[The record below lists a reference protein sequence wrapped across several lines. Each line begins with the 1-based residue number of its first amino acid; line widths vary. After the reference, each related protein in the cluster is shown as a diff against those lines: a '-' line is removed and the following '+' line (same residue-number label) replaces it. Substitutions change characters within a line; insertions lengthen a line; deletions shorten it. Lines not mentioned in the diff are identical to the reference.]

1 MRQRV
6 QPVKAGDCILH
17 LEIVQT
23 ACRQNEPSVSKPP
36 RQFDACRVDTAESQP
51 KSQASGSQAFAW
63 TGLALRHDTTLS
75 GCNVPAEAKTLG
87 QGYESH
93 RQHGRSSVR
102 DGQSVG
108 VRVRSV
114 ATRIQTTRLN
124 HRVATL
130 DTPIPPSSR
139 WRFQTA
145 VILAI
150 AADAVQ
156 ICAAIFSLKARC
168 RSPRMCLTLQSQRSW
183 CVCLDGIG
191 NPCQHSWANSCPV
204 SIWFRLDFAVVN
216 VYRKWKQTA
225 ITEEET
231 RHEHGVVEGEYKSS

>member
-150 AADAVQ
+150 A
-156 ICAAIFSLKARC
+156 
-168 RSPRMCLTLQSQRSW
+168 CLTLQSQRSW
-183 CVCLDGIG
+183 CACLDGIG